1 MDTRFCNRN
10 NIGIIIKKI
19 LYGLKYVCPSNNFD
33 ILSTFAKTIKLIIH
47 RIPNKYISLFRNHCL
62 LIAFF
67 SSFFFIIADTMIH
80 ARHIIE
86 NLLVFIKDDIL
97 FIIQLNKIGSIPP
110 FAATASP
117 PV

>member
-1 MDTRFCNRN
+1 M
-10 NIGIIIKKI
+10 I
-19 LYGLKYVCPSNNFD
+19 LA
-33 ILSTFAKTIKLIIH
+33 I
-47 RIPNKYISLFRNHCL
+47 
-62 LIAFF
+62 
-67 SSFFFIIADTMIH
+67 
-80 ARHIIE
+80 HIIE